1 MKIKQRVEQMVE
13 QEVGRISHDTGPQKK
28 NKEPLVALYKLY
40 NVQVS
45 MALGWC
51 TFRTLPVS
59 PSFVCGGHT
68 VDILGHFS
76 ALPVLHSPPFVWI
89 GVFFHCCRGVGPKIF
104 SPKN

>member
-1 MKIKQRVEQMVE
+1 MKIKQRVEQRVE
-13 QEVGRISHDTGPQKK
+13 QRVGRISHDTGSQKK
-28 NKEPLVALYKLY
+28 KIKERLVALYKLY

-68 VDILGHFS
+68 VDILAIFLRYLCCT
-76 ALPVLHSPPFVWI
+76 LPHLF
-89 GVFFHCCRGVGPKIF
+89 G
-104 SPKN
+104 